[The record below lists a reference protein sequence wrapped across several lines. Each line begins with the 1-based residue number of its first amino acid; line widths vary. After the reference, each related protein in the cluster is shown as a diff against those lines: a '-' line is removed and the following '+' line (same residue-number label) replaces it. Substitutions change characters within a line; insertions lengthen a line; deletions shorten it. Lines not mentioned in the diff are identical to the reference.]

1 MILGF
6 IMLSILK
13 MNTPLPFW
21 FGTDAPNS
29 QVETTHDTYQFCGCS
44 SDCIDIANLIFLE
57 NLIRMKALN
66 DFNYFYSTLNSN
78 FECKDFLHGF
88 IGIFIDYL
96 NRFSPRKNN
105 IENIYL
111 RSGFEMVRAIL
122 RAVKNGQNDLYCDFI
137 PNYLKIPDKFGYDYI
152 TLEYMNKLSSIEYI
166 KLRDRF
172 IFEDIIY
179 KNLSNDLLESNL
191 IEDIWSI
198 ISSFEIKVH
207 GYGLLTH
214 GTSIRC
220 PASSNCDLNTID
232 C

>member
-1 MILGF
+1 
-6 IMLSILK
+6 

-21 FGTDAPNS
+21 FDKDVKPLFPP
-29 QVETTHDTYQFCGCS
+29 DTQEDIHEKYQFCGCS
-44 SDCIDIANLIFLE
+44 SDCIDMNHLIFME
-57 NLIRMKALN
+57 NLISKDK
-66 DFNYFYSTLNSN
+66 DFNSFYSTLNSN

-111 RSGFEMVRAIL
+111 RSGFEIVRLIL

-152 TLEYMNKLSSIEYI
+152 ILEYVNNLSSIEYI

-172 IFEDIIY
+172 IFEDMIY
-179 KNLSNDLLESNL
+179 KNLSNDLLESSL
-191 IEDIWSI
+191 IEDIWSM